1 MKKARIKFLQQL
13 PAEEG
18 KGNYAILY
26 PFLVTLDNGDEIIVK
41 KASQTALQVG
51 NYLEYKY
58 KDKNRQYQGR
68 SFRTAY
74 DVGYK
79 EKTYDKKTT
88 STFSTNDQATFKD
101 KYICRQSQLTNAIRI
116 HSNKPHSTLQDILN
130 TARELIKFVN
140 QEN

>member
-1 MKKARIKFLQQL
+1 MKGKIKFKEELPSRESDQL
-13 PAEEG
+13 G
-18 KGNYAILY
+18 TLY
-26 PFLVTLDNGDEIIVK
+26 PHLVTLDNGDEVIVDK
-41 KASQTALQVG
+41 KSPNALRVG
-51 NYLEYKY
+51 NYLEYRY
-58 KDKNRQYQGR
+58 KNKSIKYQGR
-68 SFRTAY
+68 EYKTAS
-74 DVGYK
+74 DIGYQNK
-79 EKTYDKKTT
+79 EYQKPT